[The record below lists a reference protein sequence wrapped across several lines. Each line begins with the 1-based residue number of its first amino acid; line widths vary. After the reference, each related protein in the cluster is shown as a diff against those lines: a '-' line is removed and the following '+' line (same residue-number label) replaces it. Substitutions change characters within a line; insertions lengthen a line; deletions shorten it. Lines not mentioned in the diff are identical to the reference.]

1 MKQIKVLLSLLF
13 VFSISGKIFSQDADE
28 IVNKYVN
35 AIGGLDKIQAIKT
48 IKLTG
53 KVTAGG
59 MDIPFS
65 QICKRPQ
72 MVLMESTV
80 QGMTMKQAY
89 DGTQGWMINPFMG
102 KKDPDL
108 MSKDAEKTIKRNAD
122 FEGQL
127 INYKDKGSKIELI
140 GKEDLEGSQVYNI
153 KLTDKNNDLTNF
165 YIDADSYLLVKQND
179 KIKFDTKEISAESIL
194 SNYKQVNGVM
204 FPYSIESK
212 SPDNPMGSAKIVVD
226 SIETNLTVDDSI
238 FKMPATK

>member
-1 MKQIKVLLSLLF
+1 MKLIKVLLSLLF
-13 VFSISGKIFSQDADE
+13 VISISGKIFSQDADE

-53 KVTAGG
+53 KVTANS

-72 MVLMESTV
+72 MVLMESTI
-80 QGMTMKQAY
+80 QGMTMKQAF

-108 MSKDAEKTIKRNAD
+108 MSKDAEKAIKRNAD

-153 KLTDKNNDLTNF
+153 KLTDKDNDLTNF

-179 KIKFDTKEISAESIL
+179 KIKVDTKEITAESIL
-194 SNYKQVNGVM
+194 SNYKQVNGVL

-212 SPDNPMGSAKIVVD
+212 SPDNPMGNAKIVVD
-226 SIETNLTVDDSI
+226 SIEVNMTVDDSI
-238 FKMPATK
+238 FKMPVTK

>member
-1 MKQIKVLLSLLF
+1 MKLLKMLFSFLF
-13 VFSISGKIFSQDADE
+13 VISISGKIFSQDADE
-28 IVNKYVN
+28 IVNKYVT
-35 AIGGLDKIQAIKT
+35 AMGGFDKIQAIKT

-65 QICKRPQ
+65 EICKRPL
-72 MVLMESTV
+72 MVLMESTI

-108 MSKDAEKTIKRNAD
+108 MSKDAERAIKRNAD

-153 KLTDKNNDLTNF
+153 KLTDKDNDFTNF
-165 YIDADSYLLVKQND
+165 YIDAESYLLVKQND
-179 KIKFDTKEISAESIL
+179 KIKVDTKEITAESIL

-212 SPDNPMGSAKIVVD
+212 SPDNPMGNAKIVVD
-226 SIETNLTVDDSI
+226 SIQTNMNVDDSI

>member
-1 MKQIKVLLSLLF
+1 MKLLKVLLSLLF
-13 VFSISGKIFSQDADE
+13 VISISGKIFSQDADE
-28 IVNKYVN
+28 IVNKYIN

-48 IKLTG
+48 IKMTG
-53 KVTAGG
+53 KVTASG

-72 MVLMESTV
+72 MVLMESTI

-102 KKDPDL
+102 KKDADL
-108 MSKDAEKTIKRNAD
+108 MSKDAEKAIKRNAD

-127 INYKDKGSKIELI
+127 INNKDKGSKIELV
-140 GKEDLEGSQVYNI
+140 GKEDFEGSQVYNI
-153 KLTDKNNDLTNF
+153 KLTDKENDFTNF

-179 KIKFDTKEISAESIL
+179 KIKVDTKEITAESIL
-194 SNYKQVNGVM
+194 SNYKLVDGVM

-212 SPDNPMGSAKIVVD
+212 SPDNPLGNAKIVVE
-226 SIETNLTVDDSI
+226 SIETNITVDDSI

>member
-1 MKQIKVLLSLLF
+1 MKLIKVLLSLLF
-13 VFSISGKIFSQDADE
+13 VISISGKIFSQDADE

-35 AIGGLDKIQAIKT
+35 AMGGLDKIQAIKT

-53 KVTAGG
+53 KVTANG

-65 QICKRPQ
+65 EICKRPQ
-72 MVLMESTV
+72 MVLMESTI

-102 KKDPDL
+102 KKDPDV
-108 MSKDAEKTIKRNAD
+108 MSKDAEKAIKRNAD

-153 KLTDKNNDLTNF
+153 KLTDKDNDLTNF

-179 KIKFDTKEISAESIL
+179 KIKVDTKEITAESIL

-212 SPDNPMGSAKIVVD
+212 SPDNPMGNAKIVVD
-226 SIETNLTVDDSI
+226 SIEINMTVDDSI

>member
-1 MKQIKVLLSLLF
+1 MKLIKVLLSLLF
-13 VFSISGKIFSQDADE
+13 VISISGKIFSQDADE

-53 KVTAGG
+53 KVTANS

-72 MVLMESTV
+72 MVLMESTI
-80 QGMTMKQAY
+80 QGMTMKQAF

-102 KKDPDL
+102 KKDPDV
-108 MSKDAEKTIKRNAD
+108 MSKDAEKAIKRNAD

-153 KLTDKNNDLTNF
+153 KLTDKDNDLTNF

-179 KIKFDTKEISAESIL
+179 KIKVDTKEITAESIL
-194 SNYKQVNGVM
+194 SNYKQVNGVL

-212 SPDNPMGSAKIVVD
+212 SPDNPMGNAKIVVD
-226 SIETNLTVDDSI
+226 SIEVNMTVDDSI
-238 FKMPATK
+238 FKMPVTK

>member
-1 MKQIKVLLSLLF
+1 MKIIKVLLSLLF
-13 VFSISGKIFSQDADE
+13 VISISGKIFSQDADE
-28 IVNKYVN
+28 IVNKYIT
-35 AIGGLDKIQAIKT
+35 AIGGLDKIQTIKT

-53 KVTAGG
+53 KVTANG

-65 QICKRPQ
+65 EICKRPQ
-72 MVLMESTV
+72 MVLMESTI

-89 DGTQGWMINPFMG
+89 DGNQGWMINPFMG
-102 KKDPDL
+102 KKDADV
-108 MSKDAEKTIKRNAD
+108 MSKDAEKAIKRNAD

-153 KLTDKNNDLTNF
+153 KLTDKDNDLTNF

-179 KIKFDTKEISAESIL
+179 KIKVDTKEITAESIL
-194 SNYKQVNGVM
+194 SNYKQVNGVL

-212 SPDNPMGSAKIVVD
+212 SPDNPMGNAKIVVD
-226 SIETNLTVDDSI
+226 SIEINMTVDDSI

>member
-13 VFSISGKIFSQDADE
+13 VFSISGMIFSQDADE

-89 DGTQGWMINPFMG
+89 DGTQGWMINPFQG

-165 YIDADSYLLVKQND
+165 YIDADSYFLVKQND
-179 KIKFDTKEISAESIL
+179 KIKFDTKEISVESIL
-194 SNYKQVNGVM
+194 SNYKQVNGVI

-212 SPDNPMGSAKIVVD
+212 SPDNPMGNAKIVVD

>member
-1 MKQIKVLLSLLF
+1 MKIIKVLLSLLF
-13 VFSISGKIFSQDADE
+13 VISISGKIFSQDADE
-28 IVNKYVN
+28 IVNKYIT
-35 AIGGLDKIQAIKT
+35 AIGGLDKIQTIKT

-53 KVTAGG
+53 KVTANG

-65 QICKRPQ
+65 EICKRPQ
-72 MVLMESTV
+72 MVLMESTI

-102 KKDPDL
+102 KKDPDV
-108 MSKDAEKTIKRNAD
+108 MSKDAEKAIKRNAD

-153 KLTDKNNDLTNF
+153 KLTDKDNDLTNF

-179 KIKFDTKEISAESIL
+179 KIKVDTKEITAESIL
-194 SNYKQVNGVM
+194 SNYKQVNGVL

-212 SPDNPMGSAKIVVD
+212 SPDNPMGNAKIVVD
-226 SIETNLTVDDSI
+226 SIEVNMTVDDSI

>member
-1 MKQIKVLLSLLF
+1 MKLLKVLFTLLF
-13 VFSISGKIFSQDADE
+13 IISINGKIFSQDADE

-35 AIGGLDKIQAIKT
+35 AMGGLDKIQAIKT

-65 QICKRPQ
+65 EICKRPL
-72 MVLMESTV
+72 MVVMESTI
-80 QGMTMKQAY
+80 QGMTMKQVY

-108 MSKDAEKTIKRNAD
+108 MSKDAEKAIKRNAD

-153 KLTDKNNDLTNF
+153 KLTDKDNDLTNF
-165 YIDADSYLLVKQND
+165 YIDADSYLLVKQKD
-179 KIKFDTKEISAESIL
+179 KIKVDTKEITAESIL
-194 SNYKQVNGVM
+194 SNYKQVNGVL

-212 SPDNPMGSAKIVVD
+212 SPDNPMGNAKIVVD
-226 SIETNLTVDDSI
+226 SIEINMTVDDSI

>member
-1 MKQIKVLLSLLF
+1 MKLIKVLLSLLF
-13 VFSISGKIFSQDADE
+13 VISISGKIFSQDADE

-35 AIGGLDKIQAIKT
+35 VMGGLDKIQAIKT

-65 QICKRPQ
+65 EICKRPL
-72 MVLMESTV
+72 MVLMESTI

-102 KKDPDL
+102 KKDPDV
-108 MSKDAEKTIKRNAD
+108 MSKDAEKAIKRNAD

-153 KLTDKNNDLTNF
+153 KLTDKDNDLTNF

-179 KIKFDTKEISAESIL
+179 KIKVDTKEITAESIL
-194 SNYKQVNGVM
+194 SNYKQVNGVL

-212 SPDNPMGSAKIVVD
+212 SPDNPMGNAKIVVD
-226 SIETNLTVDDSI
+226 SIEINMTVDDSI

>member
-1 MKQIKVLLSLLF
+1 VLLSLLF
-13 VFSISGKIFSQDADE
+13 VISISGKIFSQDADE
-28 IVNKYVN
+28 IVNKYIT
-35 AIGGLDKIQAIKT
+35 AIGGLDKIQTIKT

-53 KVTAGG
+53 KVTANG

-65 QICKRPQ
+65 EICKRPQ
-72 MVLMESTV
+72 MVLMESTI

-102 KKDPDL
+102 KKDPDV
-108 MSKDAEKTIKRNAD
+108 MSKDAEKAIKRNAD

-153 KLTDKNNDLTNF
+153 KLTDKDNDLTNF

-179 KIKFDTKEISAESIL
+179 KIKVDTKEITAESIL
-194 SNYKQVNGVM
+194 SNYKQVNGVL

-212 SPDNPMGSAKIVVD
+212 SPDNPMGNAKIVVD
-226 SIETNLTVDDSI
+226 SIEVNMTVDDSI
-238 FKMPATK
+238 FKIPATK

>member
-1 MKQIKVLLSLLF
+1 MKLLKVLLSLLF
-13 VFSISGKIFSQDADE
+13 VISISGKIFSQDADE

-35 AIGGLDKIQAIKT
+35 AMGGLDKIQAIKT
-48 IKLTG
+48 IKLKG

-65 QICKRPQ
+65 EICKRPL
-72 MVLMESTV
+72 MVVMESTI
-80 QGMTMKQAY
+80 QGMTMKQVY

-108 MSKDAEKTIKRNAD
+108 MSKDAEKAIKRNAD

-153 KLTDKNNDLTNF
+153 KLTDKDNDLTNF

-179 KIKFDTKEISAESIL
+179 KIKVDTKEITAESIL
-194 SNYKQVNGVM
+194 SNYKQVNGVL

-212 SPDNPMGSAKIVVD
+212 SPDNPMGNAKIVVD
-226 SIETNLTVDDSI
+226 SIEINMTVDDSI

>member
-1 MKQIKVLLSLLF
+1 MKIIKVLLSLLF
-13 VFSISGKIFSQDADE
+13 VISISGKIFSQDADE
-28 IVNKYVN
+28 IVNKYIN

-53 KVTAGG
+53 KVTANG

-72 MVLMESTV
+72 MVLMESTI

-102 KKDPDL
+102 KKDPDV
-108 MSKDAEKTIKRNAD
+108 MSKDAEKAIKRNAD

-153 KLTDKNNDLTNF
+153 KLTDKDNDLTNF

-179 KIKFDTKEISAESIL
+179 KIKVDTKEITAESIL
-194 SNYKQVNGVM
+194 SNYKQVNGVL

-212 SPDNPMGSAKIVVD
+212 SPDNPMGNAKIVVD
-226 SIETNLTVDDSI
+226 SIEVNMTVDDSI

>member
-1 MKQIKVLLSLLF
+1 MKLIKVLLSLLF
-13 VFSISGKIFSQDADE
+13 VISISGKIFSQDADE
-28 IVNKYVN
+28 IVNKYIN

-48 IKLTG
+48 IKMTG

-72 MVLMESTV
+72 MMLMESTI
-80 QGMTMKQAY
+80 QGMTLKQAY

-102 KKDPDL
+102 KKDADL
-108 MSKDAEKTIKRNAD
+108 MSKDAEKSVKRNAD

-127 INYKDKGSKIELI
+127 INYKDKGSKIELV
-140 GKEDLEGSQVYNI
+140 GKEDFEGSQVYNI
-153 KLTDKNNDLTNF
+153 KLTDKENDFTNF

-179 KIKFDTKEISAESIL
+179 KIKVDTKEITAESIL
-194 SNYKQVNGVM
+194 SNYKLVDGVM

-212 SPDNPMGSAKIVVD
+212 SPDNPMGNAKIIIE

-238 FKMPATK
+238 FKMPTTK

>member
-1 MKQIKVLLSLLF
+1 
-13 VFSISGKIFSQDADE
+13 
-28 IVNKYVN
+28 
-35 AIGGLDKIQAIKT
+35 
-48 IKLTG
+48 
-53 KVTAGG
+53 

-65 QICKRPQ
+65 EICKRPQ
-72 MVLMESTV
+72 MVLMESTI

-102 KKDPDL
+102 KKDPDV
-108 MSKDAEKTIKRNAD
+108 MSKDAEKAIKRNAD

-153 KLTDKNNDLTNF
+153 KLTDKDNDLTNF

-179 KIKFDTKEISAESIL
+179 KIKVDTKEITAESIL
-194 SNYKQVNGVM
+194 SNYKQVNGVL

-212 SPDNPMGSAKIVVD
+212 SPDNPMGNAKIVVD
-226 SIETNLTVDDSI
+226 SIEVNMTVDDSI
-238 FKMPATK
+238 FKIPATK

>member
-1 MKQIKVLLSLLF
+1 MKIIKVLLSLLF
-13 VFSISGKIFSQDADE
+13 VISISGKIFSQDADE
-28 IVNKYVN
+28 IVNKYIT
-35 AIGGLDKIQAIKT
+35 AIGGLDKIQTIKT

-53 KVTAGG
+53 KVTANG

-65 QICKRPQ
+65 EICKRPQ
-72 MVLMESTV
+72 MVLMESTI

-102 KKDPDL
+102 KKDPDV
-108 MSKDAEKTIKRNAD
+108 MSKDAEKAIKRNAD

-153 KLTDKNNDLTNF
+153 KLTDKDNDLTNF

-179 KIKFDTKEISAESIL
+179 KIKVDTKEITAESIL
-194 SNYKQVNGVM
+194 SNYKQVNGVL

-212 SPDNPMGSAKIVVD
+212 SPDNPMGNAKIVVD
-226 SIETNLTVDDSI
+226 SIEVNMTVDDSI
-238 FKMPATK
+238 FKIPATK

>member
-1 MKQIKVLLSLLF
+1 MKLIKVLLSLLF
-13 VFSISGKIFSQDADE
+13 VISISGKIFSQDADE

-35 AIGGLDKIQAIKT
+35 AMGGLDKIQAIKT

-65 QICKRPQ
+65 EICKRPL
-72 MVLMESTV
+72 MVVMESTI
-80 QGMTMKQAY
+80 QGMTMKQVY

-108 MSKDAEKTIKRNAD
+108 MSKDAEKAIKRNAD

-153 KLTDKNNDLTNF
+153 KLM
-165 YIDADSYLLVKQND
+165 S
-179 KIKFDTKEISAESIL
+179 
-194 SNYKQVNGVM
+194 
-204 FPYSIESK
+204 
-212 SPDNPMGSAKIVVD
+212 
-226 SIETNLTVDDSI
+226 
-238 FKMPATK
+238 

>member
-1 MKQIKVLLSLLF
+1 MKIIKVLLSLLF
-13 VFSISGKIFSQDADE
+13 VISISGKIFSQDADE
-28 IVNKYVN
+28 IVNKYIT
-35 AIGGLDKIQAIKT
+35 AIGGLDKIQTIKT

-53 KVTAGG
+53 KVTANG

-65 QICKRPQ
+65 EICKRPQ
-72 MVLMESTV
+72 MVLMESTI

-102 KKDPDL
+102 KKDPDV
-108 MSKDAEKTIKRNAD
+108 MSKDAEKAIKRNAD

-153 KLTDKNNDLTNF
+153 KLTDKDNDLTNF

-179 KIKFDTKEISAESIL
+179 KIKVDTKEITAESIL
-194 SNYKQVNGVM
+194 SNYKQVNGVL

-212 SPDNPMGSAKIVVD
+212 SPDNPMGNAKIVVD
-226 SIETNLTVDDSI
+226 SIEINMTVDDSI